1 VNTALARSAGSIP
14 LDSTR
19 IRSSSRVRSTIA
31 AASLPPTVV
40 APRTPRIAMPRRII
54 PDPPVEGRD
63 AGKWRRMKRL
73 IVNADDFGRSGG
85 VNAGVLEAHAKGIVT
100 SATVMVLEPSAARG
114 IREAAEKAPKLSL
127 GLHFTLT
134 GGGPPAAAARQ
145 VPSLAPEASSRGGA
159 RRWPRR
165 CRPTRCAASSRR
177 RSAFSRS
184 SRASAPSHLDCHHHV
199 SLHPSVEP
207 VVAQIARKYSLPVRG
222 VTGDSLRRLRAAGV
236 KTPDRFVDRFYG
248 ESAGFETLAEILETL
263 PEGTTELMCHPGHAD
278 ERLKS
283 TSTYAGER
291 EHEIEVLTDPAVRK
305 MLKDAG
311 VKLIPYDAL

>member
-1 VNTALARSAGSIP
+1 
-14 LDSTR
+14 
-19 IRSSSRVRSTIA
+19 
-31 AASLPPTVV
+31 
-40 APRTPRIAMPRRII
+40 
-54 PDPPVEGRD
+54 
-63 AGKWRRMKRL
+63 MKRL

-145 VPSLAPEASSRGGA
+145 VPSLAPGGVF
-159 RRWPRR
+159 PRR
-165 CRPTRCAASSRR
+165 REEMAETLPADEVRR
-177 RSAFSRS
+177 ELEAQIGVFQVLARKR
-184 SRASAPSHLDCHHHV
+184 PSHLDCHHHV